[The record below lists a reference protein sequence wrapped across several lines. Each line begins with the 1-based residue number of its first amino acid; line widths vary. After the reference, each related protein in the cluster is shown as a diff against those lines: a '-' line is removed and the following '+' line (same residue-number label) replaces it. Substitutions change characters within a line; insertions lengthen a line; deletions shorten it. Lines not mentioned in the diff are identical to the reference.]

1 MGIVDLTDID
11 LYPRRYKY
19 HNGNVEI
26 QSLIIEN
33 VERQKDKLI
42 AKQSYLNLGESIRVF
57 FKFGHNIGKP
67 NEKECWEDIIISG
80 IYIVTRIVPH
90 EWHNQIE
97 LVVKEKK

>member
-1 MGIVDLTDID
+1 VGIVDLTDID

-19 HNGNVEI
+19 HNGHVEI
-26 QSLIIEN
+26 QSLIIEDI
-33 VERQKDKLI
+33 ERQKTKLI
-42 AKQSYLNLGESIRVF
+42 AKQSYMNLGDSIRVY

-97 LVVKEKK
+97 LVVKERK